1 MTDRPGNSAATV
13 YQIRI
18 KGHLDDR
25 WADWFYDLSI
35 TREQNG
41 TTTLQGP
48 LPDQTV
54 LHSVLAQIRNM
65 NLTLISVSQ
74 VESEAMDNP

>member
-1 MTDRPGNSAATV
+1 MINKPGNSAATV
-13 YQIRI
+13 YQIRVN
-18 KGHLDDR
+18 GHLDDR

-35 TREQNG
+35 TREQDG

-54 LHSVLAQIRNM
+54 LHTVLDRIRDM
-65 NLTLISVSQ
+65 NLPLISVAQS
-74 VESEAMDNP
+74 ESDLKEE